1 MDFDWEKDKPIITGE
16 YFGAMNICNIKLFEI
31 IGARFEEIKEAFPLI
46 EYVIERMNAVIVLT
60 QQDMLWD
67 ADIIVRSAL
76 ETLVKFG
83 LIAEATEAE
92 RPQLLQEFWYDL
104 TEIYTIKLSDQAKKN
119 LLRTGR
125 EEIHR
130 LAYTPQMLSAEEEGR
145 LRAKWT
151 KAARTQL
158 EQKWSFGGIV
168 ATLSSNNKG
177 NAMEGI
183 DFLTHTYRMSSHIAH
198 GDEMGTN
205 LIRERKSREP
215 QDKADV
221 TIAHYL
227 RLMSDGFNYCLLTA
241 LYTCRYLK
249 IEPKFF
255 LELNQILKKYDETIN
270 AYHMA
275 PFKDKIYD
283 KYRKNDEFSSS

>member
-1 MDFDWEKDKPIITGE
+1 MDWEKDKAIITGE
-16 YFGAMNICNIKLFEI
+16 YFGAMNICNINLFEL
-31 IGARFEEIKEAFPLI
+31 IGSNFEKIQDSFPLI
-46 EYVIERMNAVIVLT
+46 EYVIERMNAVIALA

-67 ADIIVRSAL
+67 ADVLVRSAL
-76 ETLVKFG
+76 ETLVKFA
-83 LIAEATEAE
+83 LIAEANEAE
-92 RPQLLQEFWYDL
+92 RCQLLHEYWCDL

-119 LLRTGR
+119 LTRTQNS
-125 EEIHR
+125 EIHR
-130 LAYTPQMLSAEEEGR
+130 LAYTPQVLSEEDEAK
-145 LRAKWT
+145 LRAKWSKASRT
-151 KAARTQL
+151 KL

-168 ATLSSNNKG
+168 ATLSKNNKG
-177 NAMEGI
+177 TSMEAI

-198 GDEMGTN
+198 GDEMGIN

-227 RLMSDGFNYCLLTA
+227 RLMSDGFNYCFLTA

-249 IEPKFF
+249 TDPKFF
-255 LELNQILKKYDETIN
+255 LELNQSLKKYESLIDE
-270 AYHMA
+270 YHMA

-283 KYRKNDEFSSS
+283 KYRKG